1 MPQNLKLLG
10 PTANGEKAKQVHK
23 LTADLICAP
32 KQRRQCV
39 DQELYSSLILKTKV

>member
-32 KQRRQCV
+32 VNKGGNV
-39 DQELYSSLILKTKV
+39 LTKSSTAV